1 VFSGQT
7 AAVELQRQA
16 CPDDLDQPDLPETD
30 AAGKAQKGNNL
41 APRGASPESTIVVMS
56 RGQLPDSAM

>member
-16 CPDDLDQPDLPETD
+16 CPDDLDPPALPETD
-30 AAGKAQKGNNL
+30 AAGKALKGNNL
-41 APRGASPESTIVVMS
+41 APRDASPELTIVVLS
-56 RGQLPDSAM
+56 RGQRPDSAM